1 MRLLTRLIAPAI
13 VFVALGSSLAAAG
26 QQQPS
31 TPTQQHVVAP
41 TELSSTVADHVAAKD
56 ADRAAIREALSR
68 PEVQSVMSQM
78 GVTEERVNNTVDTM
92 DGADLAKAGDT
103 ARKVNEQLVGGAST
117 VVISTTTIILILLL
131 IIIII
136 LVAR

>member
-13 VFVALGSSLAAAG
+13 AFVALGSSFAAAG
-26 QQQPS
+26 QAPQA
-31 TPTQQHVVAP
+31 QQHIVAP
-41 TELSSTVADHVAAKD
+41 SELSSTVAEHVAAKE

-68 PEVQSVMSQM
+68 PEVQSVISQM

>member
-13 VFVALGSSLAAAG
+13 VFVALGSSIAAAE
-26 QQQPS
+26 QQQP
-31 TPTQQHVVAP
+31 PAQAQQHVVAP
-41 TELSSTVADHVAAKD
+41 GELSSAVAGHVAAKD

-78 GVTEERVNNTVDTM
+78 GVSEERVNNTVDTM
-92 DGADLAKAGDT
+92 DGADLVKAGDT